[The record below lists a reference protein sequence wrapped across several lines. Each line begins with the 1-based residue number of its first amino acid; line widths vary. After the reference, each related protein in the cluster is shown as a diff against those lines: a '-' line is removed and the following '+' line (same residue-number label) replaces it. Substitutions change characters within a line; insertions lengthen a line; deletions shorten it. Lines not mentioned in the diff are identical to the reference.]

1 MANFDTCFN
10 YALDCLD
17 AGEILH
23 MQSKPGVGKSSLA
36 RLVAEERNLFYI
48 PCCVN
53 AREPIDINGYPHI
66 TENGRAE
73 YIPFSDFPLVGD
85 PIPKGYKGWLIDF
98 EEIDQADPSMQKA
111 LHRPLLEREIGKHKL
126 HEKVFMIAS
135 GNRPEDRAHAS
146 PMSTALQSR
155 MAHITLDSSVN
166 WWTAH
171 ATLMGWNPMIIAYVN
186 FRVDNLNNFNPE
198 IIGNY
203 ACERNWE
210 RLHKLMKVW
219 ESRNEV
225 IDMKKSEEIAGIVG
239 DSAAVD
245 FIAYMGVKDQLISV
259 QDVLLNPKGVSLP
272 YDAGALYAITMSLA
286 TGLEEAQVRPVFS
299 FFERLGFE
307 YQLLAFR
314 TLLTRF
320 PNLLTSPELSN
331 WIRQYGDRLYNMG

>member
-1 MANFDTCFN
+1 MANFNQCFEF
-10 YALDCLD
+10 ALDSIQ
-17 AGEILH
+17 AGQMLH
-23 MQSKPGVGKSSLA
+23 IQGKPGTGKSSISVA
-36 RLVAEERNLFYI
+36 IAEELNLVHI
-48 PCCVN
+48 PFCVN
-53 AREPIDINGYPHI
+53 AREPVDLNGYPIH
-66 TENGRAE
+66 ENGRARYVPFRE
-73 YIPFSDFPLVGD
+73 IPLEGLDSV
-85 PIPKGYKGWLIDF
+85 PKGKNGWLIDL

-198 IIGNY
+198 VIGNY

-219 ESRNEV
+219 EARNEV

-299 FFERLGFE
+299 FFERLEFE

-320 PNLLTSPELSN
+320 PNLLTSPGLSN